1 LLPAGAVAGWDLH
14 PLESAA
20 LSRRTPPADI
30 AMCQQMSGTDINTA
44 AAISAY
50 DQTNIDG
57 GSISHPEWPRDFSSV
72 GLQGLQSSIPGLIS
86 RSQPIFIW

>member
-1 LLPAGAVAGWDLH
+1 MSVHGGKRKWRFGAIRTVDDPA
-14 PLESAA
+14 
-20 LSRRTPPADI
+20 TDI

-44 AAISAY
+44 AAISTY

-72 GLQGLQSSIPGLIS
+72 GLQGLQPSIPGLIS
-86 RSQPIFIW
+86 RSQPIFVW